1 MSRSSRGGRHR
12 LGPSHLRHCR
22 EIPEVEARFL
32 GVGGV
37 GRTRHASEA
46 GTWSVRPSLLIG
58 AGVVAALTSGWF
70 TAGEALAQQL
80 THR

>member
-1 MSRSSRGGRHR
+1 MSRSSKGGRHR

-22 EIPEVEARFL
+22 EIPQVQARL
-32 GVGGV
+32 DGV

-46 GTWSVRPSLLIG
+46 GTWAVRPALAIG
-58 AGVVAALTSGWF
+58 AGVVAALTSGWL

-80 THR
+80 TRR

>member
-1 MSRSSRGGRHR
+1 MSRPSRGGRHR
-12 LGPSHLRHCR
+12 LGPLHLRHCR
-22 EIPEVEARFL
+22 EIPEVQARL
-32 GVGGV
+32 AGV

-46 GTWSVRPSLLIG
+46 GTWTVRPALAIG

-80 THR
+80 SHR